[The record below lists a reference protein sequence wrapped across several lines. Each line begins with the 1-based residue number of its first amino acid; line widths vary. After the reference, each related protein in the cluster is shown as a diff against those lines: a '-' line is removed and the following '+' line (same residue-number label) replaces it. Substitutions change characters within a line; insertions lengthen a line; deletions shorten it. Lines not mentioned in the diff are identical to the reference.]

1 MIRLISLGL
10 VVLLIAACDGNNDVE
25 ATEDPGEIAFEL
37 EVQTPR
43 EATGVRATL
52 SYKTR
57 DETRIVVDGLDES
70 EPAGGGAN
78 PVWLRSGSCADPKE
92 ILFELESLSG
102 STSETTVELGLPALL
117 NGDYLIEVGLA
128 PDQPETIACGD
139 VPDEAPEADDDA

>member
-1 MIRLISLGL
+1 M
-10 VVLLIAACDGNNDVE
+10 
-25 ATEDPGEIAFEL
+25 
-37 EVQTPR
+37 QTPR

-139 VPDEAPEADDDA
+139 VPDEAPDTDDDA